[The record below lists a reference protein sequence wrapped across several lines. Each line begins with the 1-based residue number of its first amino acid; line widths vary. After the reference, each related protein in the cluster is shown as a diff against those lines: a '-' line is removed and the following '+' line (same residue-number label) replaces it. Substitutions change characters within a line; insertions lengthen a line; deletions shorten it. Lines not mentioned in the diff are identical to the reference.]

1 MKVVVSNR
9 YAGGMGKS
17 LALGPSNQDM
27 SGPDAVLVELADMPD
42 LRASHVQCFV
52 RVFKEVNGQKI
63 VRGSSGD
70 LPGHRVILAIAQIG

>member
-42 LRASHVQCFV
+42 LRAPHVQCLA
-52 RVFKEVNGQKI
+52 RVFKEVNGK
-63 VRGSSGD
+63 R
-70 LPGHRVILAIAQIG
+70 LCAAAAAICPAIG

>member
-42 LRASHVQCFV
+42 L
-52 RVFKEVNGQKI
+52 
-63 VRGSSGD
+63 
-70 LPGHRVILAIAQIG
+70 